1 MTTKDKILIDA
12 ISLLSPLTGIGRYT
26 YEISKR
32 LQSNSLFKTNYFYGY
47 YSKNCIEP
55 SSKSQIKNMASIIKK
70 IPLLKKLIR
79 KIIVLKTKL
88 YHPSYDLYWQPNAMP
103 TENIKTNKTVT
114 TVHDFSFMIYAEFH
128 PKERIAHLEKNFMK
142 NIHKSDMIITG
153 SNFSKNEILERLDF
167 EEDQVRVIYHGID
180 HDLFKVYNTKDLVL
194 DFELPEKFILT
205 VGSIEPRKNLQGL
218 LEAYSQLSQQIK
230 KEYKLV
236 LAGFKGWEN
245 KEIMSLIDNDKENI
259 HYLGFV
265 SDTELSMI
273 YNLASLFV
281 FPSYYEGF
289 GLPVLEAMA
298 CGTPVVCSDS
308 SSLPEVGGDCVVYC
322 DAKSV
327 DDISKKIEYVLL
339 DKVLQK
345 TMSLS
350 GLQRAKH
357 FTWEKST
364 QEHIKVFKKVLNR
377 NDKYD

>member
-1 MTTKDKILIDA
+1 MISLDLMMTTKDKILIDA

-308 SSLPEVGGDCVVYC
+308 SSLPEVGGDCVV
-322 DAKSV
+322 
-327 DDISKKIEYVLL
+327 
-339 DKVLQK
+339 
-345 TMSLS
+345 
-350 GLQRAKH
+350 
-357 FTWEKST
+357 
-364 QEHIKVFKKVLNR
+364 
-377 NDKYD
+377 